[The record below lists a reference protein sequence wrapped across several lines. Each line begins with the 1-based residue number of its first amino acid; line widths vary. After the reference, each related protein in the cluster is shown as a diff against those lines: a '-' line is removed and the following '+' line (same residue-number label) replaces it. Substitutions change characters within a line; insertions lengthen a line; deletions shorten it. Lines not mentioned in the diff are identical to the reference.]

1 MCVAGGCEG
10 AVWFCSVGEA
20 CSFGFSG
27 RVFTLCIAPPVR
39 RCVCSAVDKI
49 EIEGVCS
56 VCWCAFVASF
66 GDGDNSVWCGGPASL
81 LLAVWRVQ
89 AAIETGR
96 VHTHHAICLSL
107 RPAAFIFGCV
117 LLYHPLCKAQPCP
130 SGVHDFSVKD
140 VAICSSACEGYS
152 LPDVPWH
159 DRTGANRKCQ
169 GCGHDDGR
177 PCTIALLECV
187 S

>member
-117 LLYHPLCKAQPCP
+117 LLCHSLCKAQPCP